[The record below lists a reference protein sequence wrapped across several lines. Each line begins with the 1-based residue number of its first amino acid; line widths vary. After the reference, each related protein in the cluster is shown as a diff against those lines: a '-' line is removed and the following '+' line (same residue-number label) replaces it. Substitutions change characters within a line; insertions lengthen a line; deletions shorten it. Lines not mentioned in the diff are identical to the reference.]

1 MFLPPEV
8 YLQKTAI
15 YAESELFGVSNLV
28 IARGGRFDLSQDGHV
43 NSPSKAT
50 ALLNS
55 ISILTGG
62 IFYQRTSEPAK
73 VTVNLTDD
81 LRILA
86 GALMDVSQIYLRAH
100 NIVIDI
106 AGMLT
111 ARGRGFVSMKGEQPG
126 HQSSTAASG
135 AGHGGAGGQ
144 SSLQDIVGKSYG
156 SFEMPLGFG
165 SGGGQG
171 YQDLVRCMLASY
183 KHEMAYQISP
193 WITNNASGNALGQF
207 LSSREVQTSWYHTSP
222 LSILS
227 VSKHNFI
234 R

>member
-15 YAESELFGVSNLV
+15 YAESELVGISNLV
-28 IARGGRFDLSQDGHV
+28 IALGGRFDVTQDAHV
-43 NSPSKAT
+43 NSPTKAT
-50 ALLNS
+50 AFLNS

-73 VTVNLTDD
+73 VTVNLINDMT
-81 LRILA
+81 ILA

-100 NIVIDI
+100 NILIHI
-106 AGMLT
+106 AGILT

-144 SSLQDIVGKSYG
+144 TSLQDIVGKSYG

-171 YQDLVRCMLASY
+171 YRDLVRCMLPSY
-183 KHEMAYQISP
+183 KHDLSYHLSP
-193 WITNNASGNALGQF
+193 WITNNASGYALGQF
-207 LSSREVQTSWYHTSP
+207 LSSCEVQKS
-222 LSILS
+222 
-227 VSKHNFI
+227 
-234 R
+234 